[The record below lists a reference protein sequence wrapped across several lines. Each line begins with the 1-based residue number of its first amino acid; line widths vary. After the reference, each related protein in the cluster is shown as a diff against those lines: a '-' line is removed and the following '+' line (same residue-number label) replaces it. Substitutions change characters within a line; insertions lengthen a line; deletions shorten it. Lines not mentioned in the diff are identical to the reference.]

1 MPPRLFRTALLT
13 VLSLVLVAPALVRAE
28 DSADQRLGFD
38 VLPRYQSIRLRLD
51 PDKRS
56 YTGEVR
62 VDLDVAKA
70 TRLIRLH
77 ADGQKLTRVTLLQGG
92 DTIAVERANGEHGL
106 LTLTAARALKTGP
119 AKLEI
124 AFSHMYGTRAVG
136 MYRVVKDGKGYL
148 FTQFEDTD
156 ARSAFPCWDEPC
168 FKFPYQFTLEVPAQ
182 QQSLTN
188 TPVLHE
194 SAADGWKTIE
204 YAKTPPL
211 PSYLLALA
219 VGPLEF
225 TPVPGMRIP
234 TRIVTVAGQSRLTG
248 TVVKET
254 PALLAA
260 LERWFGIPYPF
271 EKLDL
276 IAVPDFAYGAMENPG
291 AITYRDGVILVDPAT
306 VTPGELRR
314 LDSVHAHE
322 MAHQWFGDLVT
333 MAWWDDL
340 WLNESFADWMAQK
353 IVDEVH
359 PELRAGLEQLGSG
372 QRTKAT
378 DATPS
383 TTAIRAKVGSAGTGL
398 QNVGLVYNKG
408 CAMLSMFENWMGP
421 EIFRKGVQSYL
432 KAHARGNAVAN
443 DLWVALDQA
452 SGRKVSPAMASFT
465 DQPGVPYLRVVPA
478 PGGVRVTQSR
488 CSHYGVSQPPFT
500 WKIPV
505 AFKYSDGK
513 DVHTTSVLIDQESQ
527 IVSLPG
533 AAKVDWVLPDAGG
546 QGYYAWS
553 VPQDMLVRIGQNAS
567 AWLTPAERVAF
578 VGDLNMLLAMGEVH
592 GDGYLAS
599 LSSFGNDQEPQ
610 VVSSVIEQFG
620 AVRSAFVPDS
630 AKGLFARYVRHTLG
644 PTLERVGY
652 EKKPGEDE
660 IVSTIRPQLINWL
673 ATRGEDDKALAWA
686 QSAATRFLADS
697 SSVDQSVADV
707 ILQLAARKGDAAL
720 FDTFQQRFEAAK
732 VPAIRRRYL
741 SAMGAFSDTTLE
753 SRMLQYILGDKVL
766 PSETMTP
773 FLGYANK
780 DEAAGLRLWDWMTH
794 NYSAIAAHVPPPALR
809 FMPMMGGGGCS
820 EERLKR
826 VTVFFSDPARG
837 IPGVEHTL
845 ERIADNTHDCI
856 SLRSREAR
864 TVQAYFQTLP

>member
-1 MPPRLFRTALLT
+1 MIPRFLRAAMAAALFCA
-13 VLSLVLVAPALVRAE
+13 VAVCAHAE
-28 DSADQRLGFD
+28 DAADQRLGFD
-38 VLPRYQSIRLRLD
+38 VMPRYQSIRLHLD

-62 VDLDVAKA
+62 VDLDVVKS
-70 TRLIRLH
+70 TNIIRLH
-77 ADGQKLTRVTLLQGG
+77 ADGQKLTRVTLLQGA
-92 DTIAVERANGEHGL
+92 DTIAVERANGTSGL
-106 LTLTAARALKTGP
+106 LTLTAAKPLKTGA

-124 AFSHMYGTRAVG
+124 AFTHMYGTRAVG
-136 MYRVVKDGKGYL
+136 MYRVVKENKGYL

-156 ARSAFPCWDEPC
+156 ARQAFPCWDEPC
-168 FKFPYQFTLEVPAQ
+168 FKFPYQFTLEVPAKQ
-182 QQSLTN
+182 ECLTN

-194 SAADGWKTIE
+194 STAEGWKTIE

-219 VGPLEF
+219 VGPFEF
-225 TPVPGMRIP
+225 TPIPGMRIP
-234 TRIVTVAGQSRLTG
+234 TRIVTVQGQSRLTG
-248 TVVKET
+248 TLVKET
-254 PALLAA
+254 PALFNA
-260 LERWFGIPYPF
+260 LERWFGIPYAF
-271 EKLDL
+271 DKLDL

-291 AITYRDGVILVDPAT
+291 AITYRDDILLVDPNT
-306 VTPGELRR
+306 LTPGQLRR
-314 LDSVHAHE
+314 MDSVHAHE

-359 PELRAGLEQLGSG
+359 PELRAGLDQMNSG
-372 QRTKAT
+372 QRTKNS

-383 TTAIRAKVGSAGTGL
+383 TQAIRSKIGGANTGL

-421 EIFRKGVQSYL
+421 ETFRKGVQNYL

-452 SGRKVSPAMASFT
+452 SGRKVSPAMATFT

-488 CSHYGVSQPPFT
+488 ASHFGVSQDPMT

-513 DVHTTSVLIDQESQ
+513 SVHTTSALIEQPSQ

-533 AAKVDWVLPDAGG
+533 ASTIDWVIPDAGG

-553 VPQDMLVRIGQNAS
+553 VPQDMLVRIGQNAR
-567 AWLTPAERVAF
+567 AWLTPAERVSF
-578 VGDLNMLLAMGEVH
+578 VGNLNMLLDMGEVH
-592 GDGYLAS
+592 GDGYLAA
-599 LSSFGNDQEPQ
+599 LSNFGNDSEPQ

-620 AVRSAFVPDS
+620 GVRQAFVPDS
-630 AKGLFARYVRHTLG
+630 AKSLFARYVRHTLA

-652 EKKPGEDE
+652 EKKMGEDE
-660 IVSTIRPQLINWL
+660 IVSTIRPQLITWL
-673 ATRGEDDKALAWA
+673 ATRGEDEKTLAWA
-686 QSAATRFLADS
+686 QAAGKRYLTDS
-697 SSVDQSVADV
+697 TSVDPGIADV
-707 ILQLAARKGDAAL
+707 VVQMAARKGDKAM
-720 FDTFQQRFEAAK
+720 FDDLQKRFEAAT
-732 VPAIRRRYL
+732 VPALRRRYL
-741 SAMGAFSDTTLE
+741 SALGAFADTTLE
-753 SRMLQYILGDKVL
+753 SRMLNYILTDKVL
-766 PSETMTP
+766 PSETFTP
-773 FLGYANK
+773 FMGFANK
-780 DEAAGLRLWDWMTH
+780 DDAAGLRLWHWLTE
-794 NYSAIAAHVPPPALR
+794 NYATVAAHVPPPALR
-809 FMPMMGGGGCS
+809 FLPMLGGGGCD
-820 EERLKR
+820 EARLKR
-826 VTVFFSDPARG
+826 VTEFFSDPARG
-837 IPGVEHTL
+837 IPGIDRTL
-845 ERIADNTHDCI
+845 QRVADNTHDCL

-864 TVQAYFQTLP
+864 SVQAYFQTLP